1 MIPTSPEHE
10 NPERGNET
18 MPQYLIRFDDG
29 RESLPTEAAGDREAI
44 EYAMELL
51 LDDGAEAGEEA
62 GVYRLEGGGVEE
74 HVGTVAVPD

>member
-1 MIPTSPEHE
+1 
-10 NPERGNET
+10 

-29 RESLPTEAAGDREAI
+29 RESLPTEAAGDREAT

-62 GVYRLEGGGVEE
+62 SVYRLEDGGAEE
-74 HVGTVAVPD
+74 HIATVAVPGDDE